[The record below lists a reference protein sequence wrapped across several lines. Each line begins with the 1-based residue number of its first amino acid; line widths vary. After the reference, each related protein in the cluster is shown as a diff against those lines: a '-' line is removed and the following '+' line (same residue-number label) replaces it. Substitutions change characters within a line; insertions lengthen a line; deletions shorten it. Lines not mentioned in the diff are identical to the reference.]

1 MADDKKKVGRSDRTR
16 VAQSE
21 DYEVNDFAH
30 RHGISAQ
37 RALEIIA
44 EAGGSR
50 DWADE
55 IARRSS

>member
-1 MADDKKKVGRSDRTR
+1 MADDKKKVGRPDRSR
-16 VAQSE
+16 VARNE

-30 RHGISAQ
+30 KHGISVQ

-50 DWADE
+50 DRADE
-55 IARRSS
+55 IARRSA

>member
-1 MADDKKKVGRSDRTR
+1 MAK
-16 VAQSE
+16 SE
-21 DYEVNDFAH
+21 DNEVNDFAH
-30 RHGISAQ
+30 KHGITAQ

-50 DWADE
+50 DRADE